1 MSKRGS
7 NRQKGAP
14 ALPGAGRPP
23 QSTVLRVGDGV
34 ALRWGAGTL
43 LEVGKVVEIKR
54 GRPRVT
60 VILLGNGEQVWI
72 MAETPKE

>member
-43 LEVGKVVEIKR
+43 LEVGMVVEIKR

>member
-1 MSKRGS
+1 M
-7 NRQKGAP
+7 
-14 ALPGAGRPP
+14 
-23 QSTVLRVGDGV
+23 LRVGDGV